1 MPGASNAAMC
11 KITETIKK
19 WRIHR

>member
-19 WRIHR
+19 WRIH